1 MDKQIEEN
9 ILIELNKLEEII
21 KNLDYNILKDKK
33 FVFENL
39 YIYKKKLIK
48 ISIKYD
54 EYLLNSN
61 NNKNK
66 IIEYKIKN
74 INKNIKLLI
83 EFHNL
88 NINIQKHK
96 NINNISLVS
105 TIFLPLSL
113 ITGYFGMNFYHMG
126 NPTLKKGIL
135 SISHANKFVFILFL
149 ISIMSTLLLFHYHIL
164 F

>member
-1 MDKQIEEN
+1 MDKQIEED
-9 ILIELNKLEEII
+9 ILIEVNKLENKI
-21 KNLDYNILKDKK
+21 KNLDYNILKDNK
-33 FVFENL
+33 FVFKNL

-48 ISIKYD
+48 ISIEYD
-54 EYLLNSN
+54 EYLLN

-66 IIEYKIKN
+66 IIEHKIKN

-96 NINNISLVS
+96 KINNISFIN
-105 TIFLPLSL
+105 TICLPLAL

-126 NPTLKKGIL
+126 NPSLKRGIL
-135 SISHANKFVFILFL
+135 SINNSNKFVFILFF
-149 ISIMSTLLLFHYHIL
+149 ISILSTLLLFHYNIL

>member
-1 MDKQIEEN
+1 MDKQLEEN

-21 KNLDYNILKDKK
+21 KNLDYNILENKK
-33 FVFENL
+33 FIFKNL

-48 ISIKYD
+48 ISIEYD
-54 EYLLNSN
+54 EYLLN

-66 IIEYKIKN
+66 IIEHKIKN

-88 NINIQKHK
+88 NISIQKHK
-96 NINNISLVS
+96 NINNLSLIS

-135 SISHANKFVFILFL
+135 SINHANKFVFILFIITIIL
-149 ISIMSTLLLFHYHIL
+149 TLLLFHYNIL

>member
-1 MDKQIEEN
+1 MDNQIEED
-9 ILIELNKLEEII
+9 ILIELNKLENKI

-33 FVFENL
+33 FVFKNL

-48 ISIKYD
+48 ISIEYD
-54 EYLLNSN
+54 EYLLN

-66 IIEYKIKN
+66 IIENKIKN

-96 NINNISLVS
+96 SINNISLIS
-105 TIFLPLSL
+105 TIFLPLGL

-135 SISHANKFVFILFL
+135 SINHANKFVLILFF
-149 ISIMSTLLLFHYHIL
+149 ISITLTLRLFHYNIL